1 MQAGLLD
8 RRVTL
13 LRKTVTRGEAN
24 SPIDIW
30 SSLATVWASRRDVTD
45 IERLRADEIGAVLT
59 TRFQI
64 RYSPTVADL
73 TPADRLSCDGRTYNI
88 EGVRQLGREEGLEIN
103 ASTRADGDL
112 I

>member
-24 SPIDIW
+24 APEEIW

-88 EGVRQLGREEGLEIN
+88 EGIRQLGREEGLEIN
-103 ASTRADGDL
+103 ASTRADGNL